1 MRNQRRKFSS
11 EFKTKVALEALK
23 ERETLSELA
32 KRFELHPN
40 QISQWRKGG
49 IYQGIQSLLDYKR
62 EVTWG
67 NTVAT
72 FRDTLP
78 KTFGHEFGHIIQ
90 FNTQGWAAFQGR
102 GIFEQLI
109 WGLDAYDISKHPNS
123 NEVNAW
129 ELLYNIQ

>member
-1 MRNQRRKFSS
+1 MGKNNYIY
-11 EFKTKVALEALK
+11 KTNGLTNGEYYL
-23 ERETLSELA
+23 
-32 KRFELHPN
+32 
-40 QISQWRKGG
+40 
-49 IYQGIQSLLDYKR
+49 YQGIQSLLDYKR

-102 GIFEQLI
+102 GI
-109 WGLDAYDISKHPNS
+109 S
-123 NEVNAW
+123 NN
-129 ELLYNIQ
+129 